1 VSARAATVALLA
13 ALALAA
19 ASDASAQGRGRGARG
34 GAEKSGQARD
44 LKVDPLEETIE
55 ELRVDLKLAPEQQPA
70 WDSYVDKVRALV
82 LDIARERARA
92 ADLAKE
98 RGALKRIDHTVDVAR
113 DRLTALEDIAAAA
126 KTLYGKLTPDQQ
138 RIADPRLAAL
148 VPAVYGVQAARPGA
162 PPRAP

>member
-1 VSARAATVALLA
+1 MSARAATVALLA

-70 WDSYVDKVRALV
+70 WDAYVDKVRALV
-82 LDIARERARA
+82 LDIARERGRA

-113 DRLTALEDIAAAA
+113 DRLTALEDIASAA
-126 KTLYGKLTPDQQ
+126 KALYGKLTPEQQ

-148 VPAVYGVQAARPGA
+148 VPAVSAPQPARPA
-162 PPRAP
+162 PRTP